1 MSKIA
6 VVGIGNL
13 LMQDEGVGI
22 HIIKRLTEM
31 KCLPE
36 EIDLIDAGVN
46 SYDMLDIFSNYDI
59 LILIDAM
66 QAGGDPGTIYR
77 APLEELGLQPD
88 SNITSL
94 HEMHFIEAVSM
105 AKMMGYEPEILV
117 FGIEPGLIKLGMEL
131 TPGIQAKLPRV
142 IELIQQDIAGI
153 MTR

>member
-22 HIIKRLTEM
+22 HVINRLAEM

-36 EIDLIDAGVN
+36 DVDLIDAGVN
-46 SYDMLDIFSNYDI
+46 SYDMLDIFSTYDI

-105 AKMMGYEPEILV
+105 AKLMGYEPDILV
-117 FGIEPGLIKLGMEL
+117 FGIEPELVKLGMEL
-131 TPGIQAKLPRV
+131 TPGIQSKLPRV
-142 IELIQQDIAGI
+142 IELIQQDIENL